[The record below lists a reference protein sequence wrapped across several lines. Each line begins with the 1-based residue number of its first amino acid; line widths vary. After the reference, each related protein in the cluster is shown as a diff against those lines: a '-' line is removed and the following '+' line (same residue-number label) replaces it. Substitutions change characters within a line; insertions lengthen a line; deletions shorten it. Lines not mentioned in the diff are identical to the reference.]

1 MRVLLAGLSTR
12 AAAASAARAGFDVI
26 AIDAFGD
33 RDQHPAVRAL
43 SIARDLG
50 GRPTAT
56 SMARAAREVGC
67 DAVAYLSPFENHPG
81 AVATLAS
88 GRALLGNPP
97 DVLRRVRDPLLL
109 AEAFGRHG
117 LAAPQVRVSRSN
129 HSHVVDS
136 PNGPTEWLVK
146 PLRSGGGQNVRFWRP
161 VKGRPA
167 SPPEGAYLQEFIDG
181 TPGSVVFMSGAGRA
195 VPIAIT
201 RQLIG
206 DAAFGASG
214 FRYCGS
220 LLASAGPV
228 GAERLAAAVTEE
240 FGLVGL
246 NTVDFIARDGVPYP
260 TEVNPRWSGSME
272 VVEQVVEVPLFQLHT
287 KLCMSGEPPPVF
299 LSWRRTPRGPVVG
312 KAIVFAR
319 HDVVVG
325 DSQRWLDDPAVG
337 DVPHPGERIA
347 PGRPVCSVFGEGR
360 DEPACRLALAARA
373 ADIYR
378 DLDQMSRFEGQ
389 FGE

>member
-1 MRVLLAGLSTR
+1 MRVLFAGLSTR
-12 AAAASAARAGFDVI
+12 AAAASAARAGCDVI

-56 SMARAAREVGC
+56 SMARAARAIGC
-67 DAVAYLSPFENHPG
+67 DAVAYLSPFENHPA

-97 DVLRRVRDPLLL
+97 AVLRRVRDPLLL
-109 AEAFGRHG
+109 ADAFRRHG
-117 LAAPQVRVSRSN
+117 LAAPRVRARTVNVPASDLR
-129 HSHVVDS
+129 
-136 PNGPTEWLVK
+136 PPTSEWLVK

-161 VKGRPA
+161 VEGRA
-167 SPPEGAYLQEFIDG
+167 AHPPEGAYLQEFIDG

-246 NTVDFIARDGVPYP
+246 NAVDFIARDGVPYP
-260 TEVNPRWSGSME
+260 TEVNPRWSASME
-272 VVEQVVEVPLFQLHT
+272 LVEQVVDVPLFQLHA

-347 PGRPVCSVFGEGR
+347 AGRPVCTVFGAGADDR
-360 DEPACRLALAARA
+360 ACRHALAARA